1 MVTIGLALV
10 LHLQFVWN
18 SSNTSLALLAPP
30 MLFFVIFCLLKF
42 ISIFAPGVK
51 GRKYWPLFL
60 FFLYDPVT
68 FLSAPNSQ
76 KLLGLGMIVF
86 AFLSS

>member
-1 MVTIGLALV
+1 
-10 LHLQFVWN
+10 
-18 SSNTSLALLAPP
+18 LLF
-30 MLFFVIFCLLKF
+30 LLLLKF
-42 ISIFAPGVK
+42 ISIFAPGGLRALPLGVK